1 MNSEQEYSMARKK
14 HEIKPMRPDVPV
26 YPIGVAAR
34 LLSVHPRT
42 LRIYEDEGLIEP
54 HHVGS
59 RRLFSDND
67 IKWISCLRSM
77 IHKDGISIPG
87 LKKLLDLAPCWE
99 ISNCPSDECES
110 CQARVDRAAPR
121 IPHKAGDR
129 EAAKEAKEA
138 EQERRRR
145 TVVQKKKHQSS
156 G

>member
-1 MNSEQEYSMARKK
+1 MARKK
-14 HEIKPMRPDVPV
+14 HEITPMKPDVPV

-42 LRIYEDEGLIEP
+42 LRIYEDEGLIKP
-54 HHVGS
+54 HHEGS
-59 RRLFSDND
+59 RRMFSDND
-67 IKWISCLRSM
+67 IKWIGCLRSM

-99 ISNCPSDECES
+99 ISNCPPDEHES
-110 CQARVDRAAPR
+110 CRAMVDRAAPR
-121 IPHKAGDR
+121 IPHKAGDEDAAR
-129 EAAKEAKEA
+129 RAKEADRDRK
-138 EQERRRR
+138 RR